1 MDFKKTIV
9 LILAGGRGLR
19 IKKITNRIP
28 KPLIRFNNKPILSL
42 IINNISKYQFKKIII
57 LAGYKGKQ
65 IYRKYHNKYYNFNK
79 VECLIEKKRLGTFGA
94 IINVKKK
101 LTKRFVVVNGDTF
114 FNGNLE
120 KFLKFNL
127 TKNKIVMMITKNHHY
142 KENKKLTNLNI
153 NKKNEIQ
160 ISNKNKNKFINSG
173 TYLMSKEILKK
184 ELTNKSSLET
194 EIIPD
199 LIEKK
204 SAFGII
210 ENKKLIDIGTNN
222 NLLFAKNNISR
233 EIKKPAIFLDRD
245 GVINYDYGY
254 VHKYNNFKFKKY
266 VISALKFLSTKD
278 IYIFIVTNQSGIAR
292 GLFKKKDFYKLHI
305 KVKDFLIKRKIYI
318 HDVKFSPFHIDGI
331 IKKYRKISGYRK
343 PGNLMIEEL
352 FKNWNII
359 RKKSFMIGDSLSDRT
374 AATKSRL
381 YFEFVKPNLYEQVK
395 KICKGLKI

>member
-19 IKKITNRIP
+19 IKRITNQIP
-28 KPLIRFNNKPILSL
+28 KPLIRFNNKTILTL
-42 IINNISKYQFKKIII
+42 ILNNIAKYSFKKIII
-57 LAGYKGKQ
+57 LAGYKGSQ
-65 IYRKYHNKYYNFNK
+65 IYKKYHNKYFNFNK

-101 LTKRFVVVNGDTF
+101 LTPNFIVVNGDTL
-114 FNGNLE
+114 FNANLE
-120 KFLKFNL
+120 KFLKFNFI
-127 TKNKIVMMITKNHHY
+127 KKKIVMMITKNHHY

-153 NKKNEIQ
+153 NKKNKIEM
-160 ISNKNKNKFINSG
+160 SNKKKFINSG
-173 TYLMSKEILKK
+173 TYLISKKILKK
-184 ELTNKSSLET
+184 ELENKSSLET

-199 LIEKK
+199 LIKNK

-210 ENKKLIDIGTNN
+210 ENKKLIDIGTNI
-222 NLLFAKNNISR
+222 NLLYAKNNISR
-233 EIKKPAIFLDRD
+233 EINKPAVFLDRD

-254 VHKYNNFKFKKY
+254 VHKYNDFKFKKH
-266 VISALKFLSTKD
+266 VISALKFLSTKN
-278 IYIFIVTNQSGIAR
+278 IYIFIVTNQSGIAK

-305 KVKDFLIKRKIYI
+305 KVKDFLLKKKIYI
-318 HDVKFSPFHIDGI
+318 HDIKFSPFHIDGI

-352 FKNWNII
+352 FKDWNII
-359 RKKSFMIGDSLSDRT
+359 RKKSFMIGDSLSDET

-395 KICKGLKI
+395 KICKDLKI